1 MINLKQIDF
10 KLSIWGKSAAQDLH
24 ETLIKKMFSL
34 EFLCNILH
42 GKYRTNKNYQKSEIL
57 DEKVLL
63 AWIIT
68 FFMTGS

>member
-1 MINLKQIDF
+1 
-10 KLSIWGKSAAQDLH
+10 
-24 ETLIKKMFSL
+24 MFSL
-34 EFLCNILH
+34 EFLCKILH
-42 GKYRTNKNYQKSEIL
+42 GKCRTNKNYQKSEIL